1 MKEELIRIEH
11 GYFHSE
17 SGQYQFDVSIAHG
30 ECIGVYVDEHLTSG
44 TAYLDIFKGKT
55 VFTDGRAF
63 CCGQRIGA
71 TGLERWI
78 RQNAIVVDKSR
89 FASKEL
95 TMRDFVLALVRTN
108 HLRQRF
114 PSTERLTSLAAT
126 DMLHRMGLNL
136 PWSTRLIDLS
146 MLDYYRLS
154 IFRAWFN
161 GYKLLVL
168 DRLTETL
175 RRQDLAKLMDCV
187 QLLLRHG
194 TAVFLFDMDE
204 AFMFRYASRIDVI
217 RDRRTFFRLY
227 PEEYGPRLFEL
238 LGWEGGRGVKRFEHT
253 AMTEGA
259 PVLSVRDLHF
269 PALPPMTF
277 DIRRGEIAFLRD
289 ENYNTGRRLHECF
302 LGDRGW
308 TSGFFRLN
316 GRLYQPGDL
325 GRVIGSEIGIQI
337 ERPDRPGG
345 VLFDNMTALDNL
357 CTSLIPKAGQHII
370 RKKIVSSI
378 LSEAL
383 RWFPKEMLLQPLSSW
398 SYPERLRFSY
408 YRWYLLNPRL
418 LICFFPFAGQEST
431 HHKMIIDLLVLCAQR
446 GMAVW
451 IISSGIDAI
460 CETTDNEEFLRRLHY
475 LNK

>member
-1 MKEELIRIEH
+1 
-11 GYFHSE
+11 
-17 SGQYQFDVSIAHG
+17 
-30 ECIGVYVDEHLTSG
+30 
-44 TAYLDIFKGKT
+44 
-55 VFTDGRAF
+55 
-63 CCGQRIGA
+63 
-71 TGLERWI
+71 
-78 RQNAIVVDKSR
+78 
-89 FASKEL
+89 
-95 TMRDFVLALVRTN
+95 
-108 HLRQRF
+108 
-114 PSTERLTSLAAT
+114 
-126 DMLHRMGLNL
+126 
-136 PWSTRLIDLS
+136 
-146 MLDYYRLS
+146 
-154 IFRAWFN
+154 
-161 GYKLLVL
+161 
-168 DRLTETL
+168 
-175 RRQDLAKLMDCV
+175 
-187 QLLLRHG
+187 
-194 TAVFLFDMDE
+194 
-204 AFMFRYASRIDVI
+204 
-217 RDRRTFFRLY
+217 
-227 PEEYGPRLFEL
+227 
-238 LGWEGGRGVKRFEHT
+238 
-253 AMTEGA
+253 MTEGA

-302 LGDRGW
+302 LGDR
-308 TSGFFRLN
+308 
-316 GRLYQPGDL
+316 

-460 CETTDNEEFLRRLHY
+460 CEKTDNEEFLRRLHY

>member
-168 DRLTETL
+168 DRLTEAL
-175 RRQDLAKLMDCV
+175 RRQDQDRLMQCV
-187 QLLLRHG
+187 QLLLGHG
-194 TAVFLFDMDE
+194 MAVLLFDMDE
-204 AFMFRYASRIDVI
+204 MFMFRYAGRIDVI
-217 RDRRTFFRLY
+217 KERRTFFRLY

-238 LGWEGGRGVKRFEHT
+238 LGWERASRSTWMERT
-253 AMTEGA
+253 APAKGKT
-259 PVLSVRDLHF
+259 VLSVFELS
-269 PALPPMTF
+269 LPPLPPLSF
-277 DIRRGEIAFLRD
+277 EVCAGEIAFLRD
-289 ENYNTGRRLHECF
+289 ENYSTGRRLHDCF
-302 LGDRGW
+302 LGNQGW
-308 TSGFFRLN
+308 QNGIFRLD
-316 GRLYQPGDL
+316 GRIYDHSELN
-325 GRVIGSEIGIQI
+325 RIIGTEIGIQI
-337 ERPDRPGG
+337 EQPDRPGG

-460 CETTDNEEFLRRLHY
+460 CKKTDNEEFLRRLHY

>member
-63 CCGQRIGA
+63 CCEQRIGA
-71 TGLERWI
+71 TGPERWI

-161 GYKLLVL
+161 SYKLLVL

-217 RDRRTFFRLY
+217 RDRHTFFRLY
-227 PEEYGPRLFEL
+227 PEAARL
-238 LGWEGGRGVKRFEHT
+238 GGRQ
-253 AMTEGA
+253 
-259 PVLSVRDLHF
+259 
-269 PALPPMTF
+269 
-277 DIRRGEIAFLRD
+277 RR
-289 ENYNTGRRLHECF
+289 
-302 LGDRGW
+302 
-308 TSGFFRLN
+308 
-316 GRLYQPGDL
+316 
-325 GRVIGSEIGIQI
+325 
-337 ERPDRPGG
+337 
-345 VLFDNMTALDNL
+345 
-357 CTSLIPKAGQHII
+357 
-370 RKKIVSSI
+370 
-378 LSEAL
+378 
-383 RWFPKEMLLQPLSSW
+383 
-398 SYPERLRFSY
+398 
-408 YRWYLLNPRL
+408 
-418 LICFFPFAGQEST
+418 
-431 HHKMIIDLLVLCAQR
+431 
-446 GMAVW
+446 
-451 IISSGIDAI
+451 
-460 CETTDNEEFLRRLHY
+460 
-475 LNK
+475 

>member
-1 MKEELIRIEH
+1 MNMKRK
-11 GYFHSE
+11 
-17 SGQYQFDVSIAHG
+17 
-30 ECIGVYVDEHLTSG
+30 LT
-44 TAYLDIFKGKT
+44 AL
-55 VFTDGRAF
+55 
-63 CCGQRIGA
+63 
-71 TGLERWI
+71 L
-78 RQNAIVVDKSR
+78 
-89 FASKEL
+89 L
-95 TMRDFVLALVRTN
+95 LLALLLSLTACGDAAQTIDTVQQAAQTVQELADAQEEETPAIEEDGTYTTKEDVARYIHTYG
-108 HLRQRF
+108 HLPDNF
-114 PSTERLTSLAAT
+114 
-126 DMLHRMGLNL
+126 
-136 PWSTRLIDLS
+136 I
-146 MLDYYRLS
+146 
-154 IFRAWFN
+154 
-161 GYKLLVL
+161 
-168 DRLTETL
+168 
-175 RRQDLAKLMDCV
+175 AKK
-187 QLLLRHG
+187 Q
-194 TAVFLFDMDE
+194 AQ
-204 AFMFRYASRIDVI
+204 A
-217 RDRRTFFRLY
+217 
-227 PEEYGPRLFEL
+227 

-316 GRLYQPGDL
+316 GRLYQPGEL

-357 CTSLIPKAGQHII
+357 CTSLIPIARQHII

-460 CETTDNEEFLRRLHY
+460 CEKTDNEEFLRRLHY

>member
-1 MKEELIRIEH
+1 MLR
-11 GYFHSE
+11 
-17 SGQYQFDVSIAHG
+17 A
-30 ECIGVYVDEHLTSG
+30 VDFEVPAC
-44 TAYLDIFKGKT
+44 TAAQNSHCQNQQKRPGITFLL
-55 VFTDGRAF
+55 
-63 CCGQRIGA
+63 
-71 TGLERWI
+71 GLG
-78 RQNAIVVDKSR
+78 
-89 FASKEL
+89 F
-95 TMRDFVLALVRTN
+95 
-108 HLRQRF
+108 
-114 PSTERLTSLAAT
+114 RL
-126 DMLHRMGLNL
+126 
-136 PWSTRLIDLS
+136 
-146 MLDYYRLS
+146 
-154 IFRAWFN
+154 
-161 GYKLLVL
+161 
-168 DRLTETL
+168 L
-175 RRQDLAKLMDCV
+175 RRFRHRSGFGSCASTLGHVDRADLAIRMD
-187 QLLLRHG
+187 G
-194 TAVFLFDMDE
+194 
-204 AFMFRYASRIDVI
+204 SG
-217 RDRRTFFRLY
+217 RTFFRLY

-383 RWFPKEMLLQPLSSW
+383 RWFPKEMLLQPLSNW

-460 CETTDNEEFLRRLHY
+460 CEKTDNEEFLRRLHY